1 VRRKALARDSKR
13 AGKRRAGFS
22 TLKPR
27 RAKELGYMTEK
38 ELKEEKEP
46 KEAKEEKAVKG
57 KKEPKEAKE
66 KKEAKGKKEPKEAK
80 EEKAV
85 KGKKEPKEAKEK
97 KEPEEK
103 KELEEPKELKEL
115 KEEKEPEELKE
126 PEEPKE
132 VKKKK
137 EAKEKKEPKEK
148 PLDRMTAKELREVA
162 LGLEGIVGVHAMNK
176 SELLAAVK
184 KAKGI
189 VDEKKRQTGVD
200 VRSIKVKIRE
210 LRSQKEVLKETGD
223 KKKMK
228 ILRRRINRLK
238 KKTRRVAM
246 AG

>member
-1 VRRKALARDSKR
+1 
-13 AGKRRAGFS
+13 
-22 TLKPR
+22 
-27 RAKELGYMTEK
+27 MTEKEQK

-46 KEAKEEKAVKG
+46 KEAKE

-80 EEKAV
+80 KKKEA
-85 KGKKEPKEAKEK
+85 KGKKEPK
-97 KEPEEK
+97 
-103 KELEEPKELKEL
+103 
-115 KEEKEPEELKE
+115 ELKE

-132 VKKKK
+132 LKGPKEPEEPEEPEELKGPEEKK
-137 EAKEKKEPKEK
+137 ELKEKKGFEEK

-189 VDEKKRQTGVD
+189 VDDKKRRTSVD
-200 VRSIKVKIRE
+200 VRTIKGKIRE
-210 LRSQKEVLKETGD
+210 LRSQKEAIKEAGD
-223 KKKMK
+223 KGKMK

>member
-1 VRRKALARDSKR
+1 
-13 AGKRRAGFS
+13 
-22 TLKPR
+22 
-27 RAKELGYMTEK
+27 MTEKEQK

-46 KEAKEEKAVKG
+46 KEAKK
-57 KKEPKEAKE
+57 KKEPKEPKE

-80 EEKAV
+80 KKKEA
-85 KGKKEPKEAKEK
+85 KGKKEPEELAEPEELKEPKEAEELKELA
-97 KEPEEK
+97 EPEEK
-103 KELEEPKELKEL
+103 KEL
-115 KEEKEPEELKE
+115 
-126 PEEPKE
+126 
-132 VKKKK
+132 
-137 EAKEKKEPKEK
+137 KEKKDPEEKKGFEEK

-189 VDEKKRQTGVD
+189 VDDKKRQTSVD
-200 VRSIKVKIRE
+200 VRTIKGKIRE
-210 LRSQKEVLKETGD
+210 LRSQKEATKEAGD

>member
-1 VRRKALARDSKR
+1 
-13 AGKRRAGFS
+13 
-22 TLKPR
+22 
-27 RAKELGYMTEK
+27 MTEKEQK

-46 KEAKEEKAVKG
+46 KEAKE

-80 EEKAV
+80 KKKEA
-85 KGKKEPKEAKEK
+85 KGKKEPE
-97 KEPEEK
+97 EPE
-103 KELEEPKELKEL
+103 
-115 KEEKEPEELKE
+115 EPEELKE
-126 PEEPKE
+126 PEEPEEPEELKGPKE
-132 VKKKK
+132 P
-137 EAKEKKEPKEK
+137 EEKKELKGPKEPKEPKEPEEKKGFEEK

-189 VDEKKRQTGVD
+189 VDDKKRRTSVD
-200 VRSIKVKIRE
+200 VRTIKGKIRE
-210 LRSQKEVLKETGD
+210 LRSQKEAIKEAGD
-223 KKKMK
+223 KGKMK

>member
-1 VRRKALARDSKR
+1 
-13 AGKRRAGFS
+13 
-22 TLKPR
+22 
-27 RAKELGYMTEK
+27 MTEKEQK
-38 ELKEEKEP
+38 ELKEEKKP
-46 KEAKEEKAVKG
+46 KEAKKKKEVKG
-57 KKEPKEAKE
+57 KKELEEPQEAKK

-80 EEKAV
+80 KKKEV
-85 KGKKEPKEAKEK
+85 KGKKELEEPQEPEELKEPQEPEELKEPEEKKELKEK

-103 KELEEPKELKEL
+103 KGFG
-115 KEEKEPEELKE
+115 
-126 PEEPKE
+126 
-132 VKKKK
+132 
-137 EAKEKKEPKEK
+137 EK

-189 VDEKKRQTGVD
+189 VDDKKRQTSVD
-200 VRSIKVKIRE
+200 VRTIKGKIRE
-210 LRSQKEVLKETGD
+210 LRSQKEATKEAGD

>member
-1 VRRKALARDSKR
+1 
-13 AGKRRAGFS
+13 
-22 TLKPR
+22 
-27 RAKELGYMTEK
+27 MTEKEQK

-46 KEAKEEKAVKG
+46 KKAKE

-80 EEKAV
+80 EKKEA
-85 KGKKEPKEAKEK
+85 KGKKELEEPKEPEEPKKPEELKEPVEPK
-97 KEPEEK
+97 EPEEKKEPVELKEPEEK
-103 KELEEPKELKEL
+103 KEL
-115 KEEKEPEELKE
+115 
-126 PEEPKE
+126 
-132 VKKKK
+132 
-137 EAKEKKEPKEK
+137 KEKKGFEEK

-189 VDEKKRQTGVD
+189 VDDKKRRTSVD
-200 VRSIKVKIRE
+200 VRTIKGKIRE
-210 LRSQKEVLKETGD
+210 LRSQKEAIKEAGD
-223 KKKMK
+223 KGKMK

>member
-1 VRRKALARDSKR
+1 
-13 AGKRRAGFS
+13 
-22 TLKPR
+22 
-27 RAKELGYMTEK
+27 MTEKEQK

-46 KEAKEEKAVKG
+46 KEAKE

-80 EEKAV
+80 KKKEA
-85 KGKKEPKEAKEK
+85 KGKKEPKEPEEPEELKEPK
-97 KEPEEK
+97 EPEEPEELKGPKEPKEPKEPEELKGPEEPEELKEPKEPEEK
-103 KELEEPKELKEL
+103 KEL
-115 KEEKEPEELKE
+115 
-126 PEEPKE
+126 
-132 VKKKK
+132 
-137 EAKEKKEPKEK
+137 KEKKGFEEK

-189 VDEKKRQTGVD
+189 VDDKKRRTSVD
-200 VRSIKVKIRE
+200 VRTIKGKIRE
-210 LRSQKEVLKETGD
+210 LRSQREAIKEAGD
-223 KKKMK
+223 KGKMK

>member
-1 VRRKALARDSKR
+1 VRRKALARDSKL
-13 AGKRRAGFS
+13 AGKTRAGFS
-22 TLKPR
+22 ILKPR

-38 ELKEEKEP
+38 EQKELKEEKEP
-46 KEAKEEKAVKG
+46 KEAKE
-57 KKEPKEAKE
+57 KKEPAE
-66 KKEAKGKKEPKEAK
+66 KKEPEEP
-80 EEKAV
+80 
-85 KGKKEPKEAKEK
+85 

-103 KELEEPKELKEL
+103 KEPK
-115 KEEKEPEELKE
+115 
-126 PEEPKE
+126 
-132 VKKKK
+132 
-137 EAKEKKEPKEK
+137 AK

-189 VDEKKRQTGVD
+189 VDEKKRQTSVD
-200 VRSIKVKIRE
+200 VRTIKRKIRE
-210 LRSQKEVLKETGD
+210 LRSQKEAVKEAGD

-238 KKTRRVAM
+238 KKTRRVAL

>member
-1 VRRKALARDSKR
+1 
-13 AGKRRAGFS
+13 
-22 TLKPR
+22 
-27 RAKELGYMTEK
+27 MTEKEQK

-46 KEAKEEKAVKG
+46 KEAKE

-80 EEKAV
+80 KKKEA
-85 KGKKEPKEAKEK
+85 KGKKEPKEPEEPEELKEPK
-97 KEPEEK
+97 EPKEPEELKGPEEPEEK
-103 KELEEPKELKEL
+103 KEL
-115 KEEKEPEELKE
+115 
-126 PEEPKE
+126 
-132 VKKKK
+132 
-137 EAKEKKEPKEK
+137 KEKKGFEEK

-189 VDEKKRQTGVD
+189 VDDKKRQTSVD
-200 VRSIKVKIRE
+200 VRTIKGKIRE
-210 LRSQKEVLKETGD
+210 LRSQKEAMKEAGD
-223 KKKMK
+223 KKKIK

-238 KKTRRVAM
+238 KKTRRAAM

>member
-1 VRRKALARDSKR
+1 VRKRALARDSKR

-22 TLKPR
+22 ILKPR

-46 KEAKEEKAVKG
+46 KEAKEKKEAKG

-66 KKEAKGKKEPKEAK
+66 KKEAKG
-80 EEKAV
+80 
-85 KGKKEPKEAKEK
+85 
-97 KEPEEK
+97 
-103 KELEEPKELKEL
+103 
-115 KEEKEPEELKE
+115 EPEELKE

-132 VKKKK
+132 PEKPKEAKKKK
-137 EAKEKKEPKEK
+137 EAKEKEEPKAK

-189 VDEKKRQTGVD
+189 VDEKKRQTSVD
-200 VRSIKVKIRE
+200 VRSIKLKIRE

>member
-1 VRRKALARDSKR
+1 
-13 AGKRRAGFS
+13 
-22 TLKPR
+22 
-27 RAKELGYMTEK
+27 MTEK

-46 KEAKEEKAVKG
+46 KEAKKKKEVKG
-57 KKEPKEAKE
+57 KKGP
-66 KKEAKGKKEPKEAK
+66 
-80 EEKAV
+80 
-85 KGKKEPKEAKEK
+85 
-97 KEPEEK
+97 
-103 KELEEPKELKEL
+103 EEPKEQKEA
-115 KEEKEPEELKE
+115 EEPEEQKE

-132 VKKKK
+132 AKKKK
-137 EAKEKKEPKEK
+137 EAKEKEEPKAK

-162 LGLEGIVGVHAMNK
+162 LSLEGIVGVHAMNK

-189 VDEKKRQTGVD
+189 VDEKKRQTSVD
-200 VRSIKVKIRE
+200 VRSIKLKIRE

-246 AG
+246 VG

>member
-1 VRRKALARDSKR
+1 
-13 AGKRRAGFS
+13 
-22 TLKPR
+22 
-27 RAKELGYMTEK
+27 MTEKEQK

-46 KEAKEEKAVKG
+46 KEAKK

-66 KKEAKGKKEPKEAK
+66 KKEAKGKKEPKEDKKKK
-80 EEKAV
+80 EA
-85 KGKKEPKEAKEK
+85 KGKKEPKE
-97 KEPEEK
+97 P
-103 KELEEPKELKEL
+103 
-115 KEEKEPEELKE
+115 KEPEELKE
-126 PEEPKE
+126 PKELEELKEPKE
-132 VKKKK
+132 PAELKEPEEKKEPKEKK
-137 EAKEKKEPKEK
+137 EAKEKKGVGEK

-189 VDEKKRQTGVD
+189 VDDKKRQTSVD
-200 VRSIKVKIRE
+200 VRTIKGKIRE
-210 LRSQKEVLKETGD
+210 LRSQKEAIKEAGD

>member
-22 TLKPR
+22 ILKPN

-38 ELKEEKEP
+38 ELKEEKEAKEAKEGKKAKGK
-46 KEAKEEKAVKG
+46 KEAKEEKDV
-57 KKEPKEAKE
+57 
-66 KKEAKGKKEPKEAK
+66 KGKKEPKEAK
-80 EEKAV
+80 EEKDV
-85 KGKKEPKEAKEK
+85 KGK
-97 KEPEEK
+97 
-103 KELEEPKELKEL
+103 EEPKEPI
-115 KEEKEPEELKE
+115 EPEELKE

-132 VKKKK
+132 AKKKK
-137 EAKEKKEPKEK
+137 EAKEKVEPKAK

-189 VDEKKRQTGVD
+189 KDEKKRQTSVD
-200 VRSIKVKIRE
+200 VRTIKVKIRE
-210 LRSQKEVLKETGD
+210 LRSQKEALKEAGD

-238 KKTRRVAM
+238 KKTRRAAM

>member
-1 VRRKALARDSKR
+1 
-13 AGKRRAGFS
+13 
-22 TLKPR
+22 
-27 RAKELGYMTEK
+27 MTEKEQK

-46 KEAKEEKAVKG
+46 KEAKE

-80 EEKAV
+80 KKKEA
-85 KGKKEPKEAKEK
+85 KGKKEPKEPEEPEELKEPK
-97 KEPEEK
+97 EPEEPEELKGPKEPKEPEEPEEK
-103 KELEEPKELKEL
+103 KEL
-115 KEEKEPEELKE
+115 
-126 PEEPKE
+126 
-132 VKKKK
+132 
-137 EAKEKKEPKEK
+137 KEKKGFEEK

-189 VDEKKRQTGVD
+189 VDDKKRRTSVD
-200 VRSIKVKIRE
+200 VRTIKGKIRE
-210 LRSQKEVLKETGD
+210 LRSQKEAIKEAGD
-223 KKKMK
+223 KGKMK

>member
-1 VRRKALARDSKR
+1 
-13 AGKRRAGFS
+13 
-22 TLKPR
+22 
-27 RAKELGYMTEK
+27 MTEKEQK

-46 KEAKEEKAVKG
+46 
-57 KKEPKEAKE
+57 KE

-80 EEKAV
+80 KKKEA
-85 KGKKEPKEAKEK
+85 KGKKESEELKEPKEAEELKELA
-97 KEPEEK
+97 EPEEK
-103 KELEEPKELKEL
+103 KEL
-115 KEEKEPEELKE
+115 
-126 PEEPKE
+126 
-132 VKKKK
+132 
-137 EAKEKKEPKEK
+137 KEKKDPEEKKGFEEK

-189 VDEKKRQTGVD
+189 VDDKKRQTSVD
-200 VRSIKVKIRE
+200 VRTIKGKIRE
-210 LRSQKEVLKETGD
+210 LRSQKEATKEAGD

>member
-1 VRRKALARDSKR
+1 
-13 AGKRRAGFS
+13 
-22 TLKPR
+22 
-27 RAKELGYMTEK
+27 MTEKEQK

-46 KEAKEEKAVKG
+46 KEAKK
-57 KKEPKEAKE
+57 KKEPKEPKE

-80 EEKAV
+80 
-85 KGKKEPKEAKEK
+85 KKKEAKGK
-97 KEPEEK
+97 
-103 KELEEPKELKEL
+103 
-115 KEEKEPEELKE
+115 KEPEELKE
-126 PEEPKE
+126 PKEAEELAEPE
-132 VKKKK
+132 EKK
-137 EAKEKKEPKEK
+137 ELKEKKDPEEKKGFEEK

-189 VDEKKRQTGVD
+189 VDDKKRQTSVD
-200 VRSIKVKIRE
+200 VRTIKGKIRE
-210 LRSQKEVLKETGD
+210 LRSQKEATKEAGD

>member
-1 VRRKALARDSKR
+1 
-13 AGKRRAGFS
+13 
-22 TLKPR
+22 
-27 RAKELGYMTEK
+27 MTEKEQK

-46 KEAKEEKAVKG
+46 KEAKEKKEAKK

-66 KKEAKGKKEPKEAK
+66 KKEAKGKKEPEEAKKKKEA
-80 EEKAV
+80 
-85 KGKKEPKEAKEK
+85 KGKKELEEPQEPEELKEPEEKKELKEK

-103 KELEEPKELKEL
+103 KGFG
-115 KEEKEPEELKE
+115 
-126 PEEPKE
+126 
-132 VKKKK
+132 
-137 EAKEKKEPKEK
+137 EK

-189 VDEKKRQTGVD
+189 VDDKKRQTSVD
-200 VRSIKVKIRE
+200 VRTIKGKIRE
-210 LRSQKEVLKETGD
+210 LRSQKEATKEAGD